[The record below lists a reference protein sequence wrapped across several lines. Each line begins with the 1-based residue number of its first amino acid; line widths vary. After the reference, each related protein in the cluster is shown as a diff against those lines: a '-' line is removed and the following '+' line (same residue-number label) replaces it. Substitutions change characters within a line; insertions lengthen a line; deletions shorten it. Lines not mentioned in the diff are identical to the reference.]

1 MTTKAGVGGLGRWG
15 RFVAHHRWWVLA
27 LWLVA
32 LVAVVSVGKGRQ
44 HDTNDDFAIPGTDAQ
59 RAVAVLQERFPSQ
72 NNATANVVFHAPTGT
87 LSTPAAQQAIAAT
100 TTALKG
106 VPGVG
111 GVGSLVSA
119 PNGATAYLTVTFDQP
134 ASAFTPS
141 DRAPYDALVAAA
153 APARPASKSP
163 SAATSSTST
172 PPARTGS
179 RSTPT

>member
-1 MTTKAGVGGLGRWG
+1 
-15 RFVAHHRWWVLA
+15 VLA

-87 LSTPAAQQAIAAT
+87 LSRPAAQQAIAAT
-100 TTALKG
+100 TTALKA
-106 VPGVG
+106 VPAG
-111 GVGSLVSA
+111 GAVGSLISA
-119 PNGATAYLTVTFDQP
+119 PDGATATSPSPSTSRRRPSRP
-134 ASAFTPS
+134 AT
-141 DRAPYDALVAAA
+141 APRTTRWSQRPHP
-153 APARPASKSP
+153 PARPASKSP